1 MTTWKDDRSNP
12 EPKKR
17 PAPQMPEG
25 YYSGD
30 KPNPHLREFVEKNM
44 TAYDPEHDEY
54 QVEPFNEAITT
65 TKATAIYNMHTY
77 WSKKPHDAI
86 RQYIRHYTKPGD
98 IVLDPFCG
106 SGGTALAALIEGR
119 KAIAIDR
126 SPAATFITKNYC
138 TPVDV
143 DELQAAF
150 EELKEK
156 VKPEIDWLYETRCD
170 RCGGKATTAYTVYSQ
185 RFRCPRCLETVA
197 LFDCPEVE
205 GRTLK
210 GTPKK
215 MRVCPHCQKG
225 GHQEEIST
233 SGEKSGAVPVL
244 VSYICENGC
253 KPARSERK
261 HDDFGDKKDY
271 YWKYDMSKIQE
282 VEIKKISYW
291 LPNNRMMN
299 ANVGSGR
306 WGLLWRPYLAGRENV
321 IDFFRY
327 RNLFAL
333 SCILSNI
340 KDLNC
345 SENLKD
351 AMLFTFSSMLLN
363 VSDMYQYRDS
373 GKGGFSK
380 GTYYIAPIFQ
390 VMNVW
395 RSFEDKFSD
404 MKRAYKNINI
414 QLNNFFLN
422 ISCETAIEL
431 NSIKNNSVDYIF
443 TDPPYSWK
451 VQFGEANFI
460 WESWLGFDTYWHN
473 DEIIINDFRRFTE
486 DFWAQR
492 MKYAMKQCYRILKPG
507 RWISL
512 CYHDTSEGTWK
523 LVQDIM
529 AEVGFLINVSGAA
542 IFIDTDQK
550 SWKQLVADKV
560 TKRDLVINFRK
571 PFPEEAGHSPK
582 ITELDDFGTFQGKVR
597 IIISDYLADHPG
609 STKDRIYDE
618 VVSRMVRK
626 GQMEAHHFEDLL
638 SQVAEPV
645 QPEGGRM
652 AHWYLKEET
661 QGQDEAE
668 TRKEDAAAA
677 IISRRISEL
686 LAKNPEAEGVH
697 YSDLF
702 EHYLYAVKDKPRR
715 MLAELLSDYYYK
727 NLDGTWRLPAD
738 EDEAHLKQEGR
749 AAGLSRSIKRYL
761 SYLEQNIPVPEKER
775 PSEATLADWIRHA
788 KRSGLYSEGKLLYEK
803 GGLRLDRLSE
813 EGQVNVDEDYM
824 VCTRML
830 SRKVEGKGKR

>member
-1 MTTWKDDRSNP
+1 MTTWKDDRSNS

-17 PAPQMPEG
+17 PVPQMPEG

-44 TAYDPEHDEY
+44 TAYDPEHDDY

-106 SGGTALAALIEGR
+106 SGGTALAALMEGR

-143 DELQAAF
+143 DELRAAF

-156 VKPEIDWLYETRCD
+156 VKPEIDWLYETKCD
-170 RCGGKATTAYTVYSQ
+170 RCGGRATTAYTVYSQ

-210 GTPKK
+210 GKPKK
-215 MRVCPHCQKG
+215 IRVCPHCQKG
-225 GHQEEIST
+225 GHQEQIKT
-233 SGEKSGAVPVL
+233 TGEHLGAVPVL

-253 KPARSERK
+253 KPARGERR
-261 HDDFGDKKDY
+261 HDDADPKKREY
-271 YWKYDMSKIQE
+271 FERYDLGKIR
-282 VEIKKISYW
+282 EIEGNGIPHWYPPHK
-291 LPNNRMMN
+291 MMN
-299 ANVGSGR
+299 VEDDSKPWGAEWREGR
-306 WGLLWRPYLAGRENV
+306 N
-321 IDFFRY
+321 FRTVAELFTK
-327 RNLFAL
+327 RNLRAL
-333 SCILSNI
+333 AAILESCKSSFLSQELLFVFHSNI
-340 KDLNC
+340 LNGTV
-345 SENLKD
+345 
-351 AMLFTFSSMLLN
+351 MQ
-363 VSDMYQYRDS
+363 QYRAA
-373 GKGGFSK
+373 GGGFAK
-380 GTYYIAPIFQ
+380 GTYYIPQIFIERYQ
-390 VMNVW
+390 LGSLS
-395 RSFEDKFSD
+395 RKFDDVYAGKSD
-404 MKRAYKNINI
+404 ISKELSIINLFISTEISTDTARRFNNIPH
-414 QLNNFFLN
+414 
-422 ISCETAIEL
+422 A
-431 NSIKNNSVDYIF
+431 SIDYIF
-443 TDPPYSWK
+443 TDPPYAGNI
-451 VQFGEANFI
+451 QYGELNFV
-460 WESWLGFDTYWHN
+460 WEAWLGFDTHWH
-473 DEIIINDFRRFTE
+473 DEEIIVNAVRGKTEADWTNDMRR
-486 DFWAQR
+486 
-492 MKYAMKQCYRILKPG
+492 AMSECCRVLKPG
-507 RWISL
+507 RAISL
-512 CYHDTSEGTWK
+512 CYHDTDEGTWA
-523 LVQDIM
+523 LIQDIM
-529 AEVGFLINVSGAA
+529 AEAGFVPEKSDSAL
-542 IFIDTDQK
+542 FIDTGQK
-550 SWKQLVADKV
+550 SYNQLTADKV
-560 TKRDLVINFRK
+560 NKRDLVINFRK
-571 PFPEEAGHSPK
+571 PKPGETSGPV
-582 ITELDDFGTFQGKVR
+582 ITELDDFGTFQEKVR
-597 IIISDYLADHPG
+597 IIISDFLADHPG
-609 STKDRIYDE
+609 STKDHVYDE

-626 GQMEAHHFEDLL
+626 GQMKSQQFDTLL
-638 SQVAEPV
+638 NDVAESV
-645 QPEGGRM
+645 QLEGERM
-652 AHWYLKEET
+652 ARWYLKEEAGAQEET
-661 QGQDEAE
+661 E

-677 IISRRISEL
+677 IISKRISERL
-686 LAKNPEAEGVH
+686 RDNPEAEGVH
-697 YSDLF
+697 YSDIF
-702 EHYLYAVKDKPRR
+702 EHYIYAVQDKPRR
-715 MLAELLSDYYYK
+715 ALAEWLPDYYYK
-727 NLDGTWRLPAD
+727 NLDGTWRLPVD